1 MPGVKE
7 RMPSA
12 VALGM
17 FDGMHIGHRQV
28 IAQAVAMAR
37 ENGWQSVVYTFENH
51 PRSVYAQPPQQL
63 MSAQERRAA
72 MLDMGVDRVDMVH
85 FDMQMARTTPQA
97 FLDELAQRYQLKA
110 LVAGSDYTFGYKGLG
125 TVQTLREM
133 EPRYGYILQVVPFV
147 MLEGEKVSSTRI
159 RQALD
164 RGERALADQMLG
176 KEIHSEK

>member
-1 MPGVKE
+1 M
-7 RMPSA
+7 
-12 VALGM
+12 
-17 FDGMHIGHRQV
+17 
-28 IAQAVAMAR
+28 
-37 ENGWQSVVYTFENH
+37 
-51 PRSVYAQPPQQL
+51 
-63 MSAQERRAA
+63 
-72 MLDMGVDRVDMVH
+72 
-85 FDMQMARTTPQA
+85 
-97 FLDELAQRYQLKA
+97 DELAQRYQLKA